1 VAGEDWT
8 AVTREVNR
16 RAAALGLRQKD
27 IAERSGVSLAI
38 IREIQQNKT
47 QRRRNPRTLEALS
60 VALQWH
66 PQHLGAV
73 LAGITPPEAAHESA
87 PPADPVVAALESV
100 VREIRGLRAQIGTL
114 TRRVEAAVPLD
125 GGKGP
130 SSRKP

>member
-1 VAGEDWT
+1 MGEDWA
-8 AVTREVNR
+8 AVARDVNR
-16 RAAALGLRQKD
+16 RADSLGLRQKD
-27 IAERSGVSLAI
+27 LAERSGVSLAI

-73 LAGITPPEAAHESA
+73 LAGIKPPNTAPKSI
-87 PPADPVVAALESV
+87 PPADPVAAALESV

-114 TRRVEAAVPLD
+114 TRRVEAAVPTD
-125 GGKGP
+125 GTRDQK
-130 SSRKP
+130 SRQP

>member
-1 VAGEDWT
+1 MGEDWA
-8 AVTREVNR
+8 AVAREVNR
-16 RAAALGLRQKD
+16 RAGSLGLRQKD

-73 LAGITPPEAAHESA
+73 LAGIKPPDAVSESA
-87 PPADPVVAALESV
+87 PPADPVAAALDSV
-100 VREIRGLRAQIGTL
+100 IREIRGLRAQIGTL
-114 TRRVEAAVPLD
+114 TRRVESAVLD
-125 GGKGP
+125 DGPKGTR
-130 SSRKP
+130 SRKP

>member
-1 VAGEDWT
+1 MGEDWA

-16 RAAALGLRQKD
+16 RADSLGLRQKD
-27 IAERSGVSLAI
+27 LAERSGVSLAI

-73 LAGITPPEAAHESA
+73 LAGIEPPDAAPESTPPG
-87 PPADPVVAALESV
+87 DPIAAALESI
-100 VREIRGLRAQIGTL
+100 VRELRGLRAQIGTL
-114 TRRVEAAVPLD
+114 TRRVEAAVPTD
-125 GGKGP
+125 GGKDQK
-130 SSRKP
+130 SRQP

>member
-1 VAGEDWT
+1 MGEDWA
-8 AVTREVNR
+8 AVSREVNR
-16 RAAALGLRQKD
+16 RTDALGLRQKD
-27 IAERSGVSLAI
+27 LAERSGVSVAI

-73 LAGITPPEAAHESA
+73 LAGIKPPDAAPESA
-87 PPADPVVAALESV
+87 PPADPVAAALENV

-114 TRRVEAAVPLD
+114 TRRVEAAVSPD
-125 GGKGP
+125 GRSVGP
-130 SSRKP
+130 RKP

>member
-1 VAGEDWT
+1 VGEDWA
-8 AVTREVNR
+8 AVAREVNS
-16 RAAALGLRQKD
+16 RAATLGLRQKD
-27 IAERSGVSLAI
+27 LAERSGVSLAI

-73 LAGITPPEAAHESA
+73 LAGIKPPDAAPDLA
-87 PPADPVVAALESV
+87 APADPIAAALEGV

-114 TRRVEAAVPLD
+114 TRRVETAIGND
-125 GGKGP
+125 GGIGAR
-130 SSRKP
+130 SRQP

>member
-1 VAGEDWT
+1 VAGEDW
-8 AVTREVNR
+8 AALSREVNR

-27 IAERSGVSLAI
+27 IADRSGVSLAI
-38 IREIQQNKT
+38 IREIQQDKT
-47 QRRRNPRTLEALS
+47 HRRRNPRTLEALS

-73 LAGITPPEAAHESA
+73 LAGIKPPDAGPDLT
-87 PPADPVVAALESV
+87 PPADPVAAALENV

-114 TRRVEAAVPLD
+114 TRRVESAVPLD
-125 GGKGP
+125 GGKGT

>member
-1 VAGEDWT
+1 MGEDWA

-27 IAERSGVSLAI
+27 LAERSGVSLAI

-73 LAGITPPEAAHESA
+73 LAGIKPPDASSESA
-87 PPADPVVAALESV
+87 PPGDPVAAALESV

-114 TRRVEAAVPLD
+114 TRRVEAAVPVD
-125 GGKGP
+125 GAKDRK
-130 SSRKP
+130 SRQP